1 MECVDLDISNYSL
14 TDILGLFGL
23 SHNFSRDDLR
33 NAKKVVLRTHPDKSK
48 LDKKYFLFFTKAYRM
63 LFEIHEFKTQT
74 NTRSTEY
81 VVEKDEGEAKILED
95 VKNKENFNEWF
106 NELFEKN
113 RLSTLGD
120 SDGYGDWLKSDEA
133 CSSGTANTV
142 SEMNAEIES
151 KKAEMRAVVQHQD
164 VTEFDGG
171 VGYDIVGGTDGF
183 QSGMFSA
190 LQYDDLRKAHTETVV
205 PVTDQDY
212 QSTKK
217 FGSVDEMRNHRS
229 RQDTAPLSL
238 EQSKRYLAEKDD
250 AEAEMS
256 AGRAFQLAKE
266 HEANQEKSKQWW
278 SQVKQITQ

>member
-229 RQDTAPLSL
+229 RQDTAPCLSSS
-238 EQSKRYLAEKDD
+238 QSGIWQRRTTPRPRCRQ
-250 AEAEMS
+250 
-256 AGRAFQLAKE
+256 AGHSSWLRSMRRTRKKVS
-266 HEANQEKSKQWW
+266 NGGRR
-278 SQVKQITQ
+278 